1 MNVTA
6 RAPMEYA
13 VISVVHWRSSL
24 SGLLRSLRRI
34 LRFVKKA
41 TTSRIRYATTS
52 GAPPSIAHAFHCTS
66 TNSQSFSGGTER
78 IAQVRVNHSPSS
90 QAGTEEIR
98 EGEICQIFD
107 FHAAIFVVH
116 LRRIIGRECLESTP
130 NLFRSER
137 DAQGEAA
144 QHNRSEG
151 NGQTRAR
158 SETPLVLQE
167 KEQDQQG
174 DDDLHEDHAV
184 LAQVDGCHCGQH
196 PCDVDRDAQCP
207 RLSRHQQTRSEHD
220 RVEPASGGPAWN
232 VGQSHRAIELLEP
245 VEEMIFKFS
254 PPCSCARIAANTFGS
269 MKPGASDLQDAGDSA
284 RDTEAPDEE
293 HRTPE
298 RDDVHAKS
306 RNPE

>member
-13 VISVVHWRSSL
+13 VISVVHWWSPL

-66 TNSQSFSGGTER
+66 TNSQSFSGDET

-107 FHAAIFVVH
+107 FHAAILID

-137 DAQGEAA
+137 DAQAKPPSTIDPKTTVKPA
-144 QHNRSEG
+144 LAPRRRWFCRRKSKTNRVMMTS
-151 NGQTRAR
+151 TR
-158 SETPLVLQE
+158 T
-167 KEQDQQG
+167 
-174 DDDLHEDHAV
+174 
-184 LAQVDGCHCGQH
+184 
-196 PCDVDRDAQCP
+196 
-207 RLSRHQQTRSEHD
+207 TRF
-220 RVEPASGGPAWN
+220 W
-232 VGQSHRAIELLEP
+232 L
-245 VEEMIFKFS
+245 K
-254 PPCSCARIAANTFGS
+254 
-269 MKPGASDLQDAGDSA
+269 
-284 RDTEAPDEE
+284 
-293 HRTPE
+293 
-298 RDDVHAKS
+298 
-306 RNPE
+306 